1 MLLGIQ
7 GSGKGTQAKRIAAEY
22 EVPHIATGDLLR
34 GAIAARTSLGVQV
47 EEILERG
54 DLVPDK
60 TMIHL
65 IREQLE
71 RADEGFVLDGF
82 PRTMEQADALDEML
96 DEEGKPLTIVF
107 ELQVPD
113 EVARVRLR
121 QRAIDEGRA
130 DDTPDVIDHRIELYH
145 RETEP
150 IVQHYRLRGNLVG
163 VHGTG
168 TVDEVFAEIQRA
180 LQQVEDRV

>member
-1 MLLGIQ
+1 
-7 GSGKGTQAKRIAAEY
+7 
-22 EVPHIATGDLLR
+22 
-34 GAIAARTSLGVQV
+34 
-47 EEILERG
+47 
-54 DLVPDK
+54 
-60 TMIHL
+60 MIHL
-65 IREQLE
+65 IRSQLE
-71 RADEGFVLDGF
+71 RADAGFVLDGF

-130 DDTPDVIDHRIELYH
+130 DDTPEVIDHRIQLYH

-168 TVDEVFAEIQRA
+168 TVGEVFAEIQRA